1 MKEIEIKGYRKALY
15 RGVEICVSPELLQDI
30 HAGTQEPSVLERMLE
45 KEYQRMLPYI
55 RNSKIDQI
63 LE

>member
-1 MKEIEIKGYRKALY
+1 MKEIEIKGYRTALY
-15 RGVEICVSPELLQDI
+15 RGVEIGVSPELLQDI

-45 KEYQRMLPYI
+45 KEYQRLLPYI
-55 RNSKIDQI
+55 RCSKIDKI